1 MSMFD
6 LGKIVATPASLDVIG
21 NKGAI
26 DLLKRHSR
34 GDWGEVEKDSREM
47 NDAAVKAQNGDLLSI
62 YTVSGQRVWVHTY
75 IGYAT
80 TILLPEEW

>member
-34 GDWGEVEKDSREM
+34 GDWGEVER
-47 NDAAVKAQNGDLLSI
+47 
-62 YTVSGQRVWVHTY
+62 
-75 IGYAT
+75 
-80 TILLPEEW
+80 